1 MSACQQ
7 ITCSGSWALLCLVF
21 TLCRVKIIWFFLSCQ
36 IWHKAYNKCHE
47 TTADV
52 KVSEMCIKMS
62 LQVASSL
69 QYLKQAKMLHL
80 VMKIAIFLNFV
91 MNYFF
96 YLSVLHNPTDIWL
109 FTVFFQ
115 NKRIISFCFVCHFSK
130 KANKRFRSLST
141 LLNSFSNIKC
151 TKYS

>member
-69 QYLKQAKMLHL
+69 QYLKQTKMLHL

-91 MNYFF
+91 MNYFSTCQF
-96 YLSVLHNPTDIWL
+96 CIILLIFDCLRFFFKINVLFRFVL
-109 FTVFFQ
+109 FV
-115 NKRIISFCFVCHFSK
+115 ISQK
-130 KANKRFRSLST
+130 KQIKDSGLWVRF
-141 LLNSFSNIKC
+141 
-151 TKYS
+151 

>member
-69 QYLKQAKMLHL
+69 QYLKQTKMLHL

-109 FTVFFQ
+109 FTGFFFKI
-115 NKRIISFCFVCHFSK
+115 NVLFRFVLFVISQK
-130 KANKRFRSLST
+130 KQIKDSGLWVRF
-141 LLNSFSNIKC
+141 
-151 TKYS
+151 